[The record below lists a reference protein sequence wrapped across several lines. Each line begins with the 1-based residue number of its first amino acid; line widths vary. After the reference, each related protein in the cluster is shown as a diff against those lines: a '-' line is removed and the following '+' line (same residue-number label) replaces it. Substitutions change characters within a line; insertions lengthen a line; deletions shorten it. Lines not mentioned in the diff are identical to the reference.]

1 MDIRIN
7 DPEITDETPTRP
19 AIIRNTGTTESEK
32 YLARLGERSFLN
44 LWSYPNAFI
53 DKRADGK
60 GDGKELCDLLVVC
73 GDHVLIFSDK
83 TIGWPG
89 GDDEQLAWKRW
100 YKRAI
105 AKSVDQIRGA
115 ERWINNFPERI
126 FLDSQCTQPLPIK
139 IPPPERRKVHGIA
152 VALGAG
158 EACKA
163 FFGEGVGSL
172 MIVPPIKGEEHWKTE
187 LVAPFAIGD
196 VDPEGSFIHVL
207 DDVSLDVVM
216 RELDT
221 ISDLTSYLTKKEAL
235 IRSGKLLVAGGEE
248 DLVAYFMSHMNSE
261 DEHDFTKPDG
271 SHLGPNDKIGL
282 ETGIHA
288 ALLKNPQYV
297 AKKIADRNSYVWDSL
312 IEAFTKHI
320 LAGTSIVPEGQSS
333 ELAEHEQ
340 GVRHMAV
347 VPRFGRRLLGN
358 AILGALELGRTADRF
373 TRGVLPGPTERNQTT
388 GFFFMTLALPKAELK
403 RGYEKYRTTRRRMLE
418 IYALAFLKMHPK
430 LERVVGIA
438 TEPPR
443 ENQSHGSSED
453 LIVAEV
459 PEWTPEMLAYLE
471 EGQNVYDI
479 AQPGN
484 IMEHEVHGNEFPDAP
499 RRREKHEYGHLNRH
513 QRRKLAAAARTNNR

>member
-1 MDIRIN
+1 MDERPN
-7 DPEITDETPTRP
+7 DPSKSADVTARR
-19 AIIRNTGTTESEK
+19 AVIRNTGTTDSER
-32 YLARLGERSFLN
+32 YLAQLGERSFLN
-44 LWSYPNAFI
+44 LWSYPNAYI
-53 DKRADGK
+53 DKKADGK

-89 GDDEQLAWKRW
+89 GEDGQLAWKRW

-115 ERWINNFPERI
+115 ERWINKFPERI
-126 FLDSQCTQPLPIK
+126 FLDTRCTQPLPIK
-139 IPPPERRKVHGIA
+139 IPPPERRKVHGIV

-158 EACKA
+158 EECKA

-172 MIVPPIKGEEHWKTE
+172 MIVPTIKGEEHWQTDI
-187 LVAPFAIGD
+187 VAPFAIGD

-207 DDVSLDVVM
+207 DDVSLEVVM

-235 IRSGKLLVAGGEE
+235 IRSGKLVVAGGEE

-261 DEHDFTKPDG
+261 GEHDFTKPDG

-288 ALLKNPQYV
+288 ALIKNPQYI

-312 IEAFTKHI
+312 IEAFTKHM
-320 LAGTSIVPEGQSS
+320 LAGTSIVSEGQSS

-340 GVRHMAV
+340 SVRHMAV
-347 VPRFGRRLLGN
+347 VPRYGRRLLGD
-358 AILGALELGRTADRF
+358 AILDALELGRTADRF
-373 TRGVLPGPTERNQTT
+373 TRGIVPGPTERNQSI
-388 GFFFMTLALPKAELK
+388 GFFFMTLALPKTELK
-403 RGYEKYRTTRRRMLE
+403 RGYEQYRTTRRRMLE

-438 TEPPR
+438 TEPPS
-443 ENQSHGSSED
+443 ESQSHGSSED
-453 LIVAEV
+453 LILAEM

-471 EGQNVYDI
+471 EGKKVYNI

-484 IMEHEVHGNEFPDAP
+484 IKEHEVHSSEFPEVPKSRAMHENGASNRHE
-499 RRREKHEYGHLNRH
+499 RRRLN
-513 QRRKLAAAARTNNR
+513 AAARRKNR